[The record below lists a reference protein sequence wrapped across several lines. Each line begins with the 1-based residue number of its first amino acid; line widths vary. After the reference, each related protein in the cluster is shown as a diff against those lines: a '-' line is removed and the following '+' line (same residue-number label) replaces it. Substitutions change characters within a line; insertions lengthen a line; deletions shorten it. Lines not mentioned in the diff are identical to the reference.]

1 MSFRVQKI
9 NELIKRQMSEILSH
23 DLNLKP
29 GIFMT
34 VSKVDT
40 TKDLRYTQVFISIF
54 PQKET
59 EYAIKTLEKEKYFI
73 QGELNKKLHLKILP
87 RIKFKVDT
95 TEAKA
100 DRIEKILKK
109 IGGE

>member
-9 NELIKRQMSEILSH
+9 NELIKRLISEILSR

-40 TKDLRYTQVFISIF
+40 AKDLRYTQIFISIF

-59 EYAIKTLEKEKYFI
+59 EYTVKTLEKEKHFI
-73 QGELNKKLHLKILP
+73 QGKLNKKLHLKILP
-87 RIKFKVDT
+87 RIEFKVDT

-100 DRIEKILKK
+100 DRIEKILKE